1 MSGHRLRVPRG
12 LAAAL
17 LATLMLCWPA
27 LLNGGGF
34 FFPDSSNYLRQA
46 DAAVGELTGWR
57 SEWSDKHQFYA
68 ALPRAEAPR
77 SPQQAAPAP
86 PPAAGPL
93 HPPLLGRSIY
103 YGLTIFP
110 FMVLFGSLGVVAL
123 QSALAVAT
131 IWLTL
136 AAFAVPRPRMAAWLL
151 GSAAVLAALTSLPF
165 FVSMLMPD
173 VFAGFAVVL
182 AVSACVGWGR
192 LAVAERAGLVALLV
206 LCGMAHS
213 SHVLLLMALA
223 CIALAVSWLMRL
235 NLKAGLAAM
244 LLAAVAGLV
253 GEQAFIFATT
263 QKMGQP
269 PIRPPFLTARLIDD
283 GPGLALLARRCPEI
297 GLEACNFRDRMPR
310 DSDTFLWSQV
320 PADGVFSVESH
331 AVQRNLAKQDVA
343 FAIATFRDDP
353 IGVLASSMGKAATQL
368 SLTRLNIFNSTGQA
382 GSDTAFAD
390 NLPARYKA
398 EVRASRFAAGGNPVI
413 VSGWMNTITAAAAA
427 IFLACVVAG
436 RTRERGRPDIRAA
449 AVLLLTAIAIN
460 AAVTGTLSK
469 PHDRYNVRI
478 LWVLQLTTL
487 AILAARRRPLPE
499 QDR

>member
-1 MSGHRLRVPRG
+1 LRVPCG

-283 GPGLALLARRCPEI
+283 GPGWRC
-297 GLEACNFRDRMPR
+297 
-310 DSDTFLWSQV
+310 W
-320 PADGVFSVESH
+320 
-331 AVQRNLAKQDVA
+331 
-343 FAIATFRDDP
+343 
-353 IGVLASSMGKAATQL
+353 
-368 SLTRLNIFNSTGQA
+368 A
-382 GSDTAFAD
+382 G
-390 NLPARYKA
+390 
-398 EVRASRFAAGGNPVI
+398 
-413 VSGWMNTITAAAAA
+413 
-427 IFLACVVAG
+427 
-436 RTRERGRPDIRAA
+436 
-449 AVLLLTAIAIN
+449 
-460 AAVTGTLSK
+460 
-469 PHDRYNVRI
+469 
-478 LWVLQLTTL
+478 
-487 AILAARRRPLPE
+487 AARRSVWRRATFGIACRATATPSCGARCRPTACSRSRAMPSSATWRSRTSLSPSRPFATIPWGCWRRVWARR
-499 QDR
+499 QRSCP